1 MQSSDAGHFVAKCVD
16 TSTSLTRF
24 SRVLAIDPGV
34 KYLGFAFATGGQII
48 RCGYLPDIKDAAFLK
63 TLNAQICILEKPV
76 QYAGS
81 KAPRADISDLSM
93 ATGRIEA
100 LVGCPRTLLW
110 APYEWKGQTP
120 KDIHQARIVACLL
133 PDEKSQ
139 LPEAKGHR
147 GHVIDACG
155 MLLKYMRR
163 L

>member
-1 MQSSDAGHFVAKCVD
+1 MVETA
-16 TSTSLTRF
+16 STTLTRY

-34 KYLGFAFATGGQII
+34 KYLGYAFATGGSII
-48 RCGYLPDIKDAAFLK
+48 RCGHLPDIKDAAWLK
-63 TLNAQICILEKPV
+63 VLNAQICILEKPV

-81 KAPRADISDLSM
+81 RAARSDVSDLSM

-100 LVGCPRTLLW
+100 LVGAPRTLLW
-110 APYEWKGQTP
+110 APYEWKGQVP
-120 KDIHQARIVACLL
+120 KDIHQARIMALLTLEEISLL
-133 PDEKSQ
+133 PNS
-139 LPEAKGHR
+139 KGKR

>member
-1 MQSSDAGHFVAKCVD
+1 MVETA
-16 TSTSLTRF
+16 TTSLTRF

-34 KYLGFAFATGGQII
+34 KYLGFAFATGGQIV

-63 TLNAQICILEKPV
+63 TLNAQICIIEKPV

-81 KAPRADISDLSM
+81 KAPRSDVSDLSM

-110 APYEWKGQTP
+110 APYGWKGQTP
-120 KDIHQARIVACLL
+120 KDIHQARIVALLTPEEKSLL
-133 PDEKSQ
+133 PSG
-139 LPEAKGHR
+139 KGHR